1 MQYGTSYFPSLQ
13 DALNYYNGYGDDAD
27 AVQSKIENGEIHI
40 GSLPPE
46 MLVAEPGEYKRHAV
60 LRDENRFVWWIPE
73 KAMRWYIGVD
83 IRIG

>member
-40 GSLPPE
+40 GSLPSE
-46 MLVAEPGEYKRHAV
+46 MLVAQPGEYKRHAV
-60 LRDENRFVWWIPE
+60 LRDENRFVSDSE
-73 KAMRWYIGVD
+73 EAKRWYIGID

>member
-27 AVQSKIENGEIHI
+27 AVQNKIDNGEIHI
-40 GSLPPE
+40 GDLPPE
-46 MLVAEPGEYKRHAV
+46 MLVAQPGEYKRHAV
-60 LRDENRFVWWIPE
+60 LRDENRFE
-73 KAMRWYIGVD
+73 SNSEEAKRWYIGVD

>member
-27 AVQSKIENGEIHI
+27 AVQHKIDIGEIHI
-40 GSLPPE
+40 GSLPAA
-46 MLVAEPGEYKRHAV
+46 MLVAQPGEYKRYAI
-60 LRDENRFVWWIPE
+60 LRDEHRFMDNSE
-73 KAMRWYIGVD
+73 KAMRWHIGVD